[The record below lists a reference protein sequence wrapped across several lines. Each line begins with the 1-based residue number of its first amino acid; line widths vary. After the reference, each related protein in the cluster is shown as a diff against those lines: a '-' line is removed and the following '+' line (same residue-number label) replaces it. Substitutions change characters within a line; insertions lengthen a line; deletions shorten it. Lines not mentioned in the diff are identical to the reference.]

1 MSEPTSVATVS
12 ETDAMQV
19 VDRIVSGQTAG
30 WSREEWV
37 RAAGA
42 CQAVVNR
49 VTAAQDV
56 AVAQVARR
64 EGVWHED
71 GTLGEVRHA
80 PGHVCLDA
88 ADLVAP
94 VLGCSHAQAQRRV
107 EQAVRLAAGRVP
119 VEAGSDR
126 QPGTSGLDGLH
137 RAMRDGLLD
146 GYRAGVVALELEL
159 APPDVAD
166 AVVAALVEHA
176 GDDAPTLRRRCRRLL
191 ARISPDLLRQR
202 AELAR
207 SRTGLRRWAAEPGI
221 DEWHGTFPSEDAAS
235 AWAAIDHLAHD
246 LVAAGTCSSI
256 EQARGKALTDLVT
269 GNATVEVQVVLTVPA
284 ATGDPDAASGTEVET
299 SVRAAADAT
308 AHPSSTVGT
317 AEQRATAA
325 DATTH
330 PSSTVPTAGHTAA
343 AATTHPS
350 STVPTAEQRATAA
363 GHAVARARDDDLIE
377 VQGARPSEPL
387 LVRRGWL
394 RDHLPKIP
402 RRPRRRARRPTPRFL
417 PCDPLTGARL
427 DRGDHLATEA
437 YRPGSELTA
446 LIRARD
452 GHCRFPGCSVAARF
466 CDLDHVRPWPAGPT
480 SAENLVCL
488 CRRHH
493 RIKQSPGW
501 LVRLARDGTA
511 TWTDPTGRVRSTTA
525 VDALEVV
532 VLAAPA
538 PRHPPPSSG
547 DAPVRHHPPWSALE
561 TSIEIATD
569 HHTALWSRH
578 CRCTSTA
585 RLRRAV
591 EGRPGAVHATVSGI
605 DPPPF

>member
-317 AEQRATAA
+317 AEQRHRGRCDHPPVLDGPDGGPHRSRCDHPPVLDGPDGGAAGDRGRPRCGEGPGRRPHRGAGRPSVGTATRTPRLAARPPPEDPATAA
-325 DATTH
+325 PASQT
-330 PSSTVPTAGHTAA
+330 PYATVPAVRPAHGG
-343 AATTHPS
+343 AT
-350 STVPTAEQRATAA
+350 
-363 GHAVARARDDDLIE
+363 
-377 VQGARPSEPL
+377 
-387 LVRRGWL
+387 
-394 RDHLPKIP
+394 
-402 RRPRRRARRPTPRFL
+402 
-417 PCDPLTGARL
+417 
-427 DRGDHLATEA
+427 
-437 YRPGSELTA
+437 RPG
-446 LIRARD
+446 
-452 GHCRFPGCSVAARF
+452 
-466 CDLDHVRPWPAGPT
+466 
-480 SAENLVCL
+480 
-488 CRRHH
+488 
-493 RIKQSPGW
+493 
-501 LVRLARDGTA
+501 
-511 TWTDPTGRVRSTTA
+511 
-525 VDALEVV
+525 
-532 VLAAPA
+532 
-538 PRHPPPSSG
+538 
-547 DAPVRHHPPWSALE
+547 
-561 TSIEIATD
+561 
-569 HHTALWSRH
+569 
-578 CRCTSTA
+578 
-585 RLRRAV
+585 
-591 EGRPGAVHATVSGI
+591 
-605 DPPPF
+605 